1 MLVFHKDK
9 SNIHIFVI
17 MNFKSFY
24 IFATCAI
31 IIVPLVTTD
40 DSMKKDDFSEIYDV
54 YFPKLLRFT
63 QTYLIS
69 EDESENIVQE
79 IFIYLWEH
87 RDIIE
92 TLQNLNAYL
101 FTLAKNRC
109 IDYFRKEMVRDIRK
123 GSLSEIENREL
134 QLKLYSLEAFDNDRL
149 SDADIEEIL
158 NNAINRLPER
168 CREIFIMSR
177 LQNLRYKEIA
187 IRLNVSP
194 NTVEN
199 QIAMHCAS

>member
-1 MLVFHKDK
+1 
-9 SNIHIFVI
+9 
-17 MNFKSFY
+17 
-24 IFATCAI
+24 
-31 IIVPLVTTD
+31 
-40 DSMKKDDFSEIYDV
+40 MKKDGFSEIYDI

-63 QTYLIS
+63 RTYLIS

-109 IDYFRKEMVRDIRK
+109 IDYFRKEMVREVRK

-134 QLKLYSLEAFDNDRL
+134 QLKLYSLG
-149 SDADIEEIL
+149 SI
-158 NNAINRLPER
+158 
-168 CREIFIMSR
+168 
-177 LQNLRYKEIA
+177 
-187 IRLNVSP
+187 
-194 NTVEN
+194 
-199 QIAMHCAS
+199 

>member
-1 MLVFHKDK
+1 
-9 SNIHIFVI
+9 
-17 MNFKSFY
+17 
-24 IFATCAI
+24 
-31 IIVPLVTTD
+31 
-40 DSMKKDDFSEIYDV
+40 MKKDGFSEIYDI
-54 YFPKLLRFT
+54 YFPKLLRFIK
-63 QTYLIS
+63 TYLIS

-109 IDYFRKEMVRDIRK
+109 IDYFRKEMVREVCK

-187 IRLNVSP
+187 EKLNVSP

-199 QIAMHCAS
+199 QIVIALRKLKEDLKDYFPLFVFII

>member
-1 MLVFHKDK
+1 
-9 SNIHIFVI
+9 
-17 MNFKSFY
+17 
-24 IFATCAI
+24 
-31 IIVPLVTTD
+31 
-40 DSMKKDDFSEIYDV
+40 MKKDGFSEIYEI

-63 QTYLIS
+63 RTYLIS

-109 IDYFRKEMVRDIRK
+109 IDYFRKEMVREVRK

-187 IRLNVSP
+187 EKLNVSP

-199 QIAMHCAS
+199 QIVIALRKLKEDLKDYFPLFVFII

>member
-1 MLVFHKDK
+1 
-9 SNIHIFVI
+9 
-17 MNFKSFY
+17 MNFKSFLY
-24 IFATCAI
+24 LCNLCNKYRFFS
-31 IIVPLVTTD
+31 LQQD
-40 DSMKKDDFSEIYDV
+40 NSMKKDGFSEIYDI

-63 QTYLIS
+63 RTYLIS

-109 IDYFRKEMVRDIRK
+109 IDYFRKEMVREVRK

-187 IRLNVSP
+187 EKLNVSP

-199 QIAMHCAS
+199 QIVIALRKLKKT

>member
-1 MLVFHKDK
+1 
-9 SNIHIFVI
+9 
-17 MNFKSFY
+17 
-24 IFATCAI
+24 
-31 IIVPLVTTD
+31 
-40 DSMKKDDFSEIYDV
+40 MKKDGFSEIYDI

-63 QTYLIS
+63 RTYLIS

-79 IFIYLWEH
+79 
-87 RDIIE
+87 IIE

-109 IDYFRKEMVRDIRK
+109 IDYFRKEMVREVRK

-187 IRLNVSP
+187 EKLNVSP

-199 QIAMHCAS
+199 QIVIALRKLKDYFPLFVFII